1 MEGIIRR
8 LESSLLLVAKAQG
21 RFCVR
26 VIWEKRQHFKKSG
39 SSLGRMGK
47 GVGHVVITQNKK
59 CDFKLFFAMQPRER
73 SRPLTHAQCHGG
85 RVLWRLLE
93 FALKKTLDTHSL
105 IIGGRRLAQKGFGHL
120 GVLSLFVWS
129 SIDIPVL

>member
-59 CDFKLFFAMQPRER
+59 CDYSLQMQPRER